1 VVYIR
6 YEEWPQDRPR
16 ERTKVSPQ
24 ARPKEVDRVQV
35 LLAEDDD
42 GVAAALVEVLYDHG
56 HITRRVR
63 YGRDVLTYHRSSDLL
78 LLDLGLPDTDGLDV
92 LRALRAV
99 SDLPVVVLTAR
110 GDERSVVRGL
120 HLGADD
126 YLVKPVRLAELLAR
140 IDAVTR
146 RNATRNAPAAPAAP
160 AVRTV
165 RAGDVEV
172 ELDARRVR
180 VAGAEVE
187 LTTKEFDILAVLA
200 GRAGTAV
207 SREQLLDEVWG
218 DAHHAVSRSLDV
230 HLTQLRAKLRR
241 PDLVTTIRGFGYRF
255 GHLDER

>member
-1 VVYIR
+1 M
-6 YEEWPQDRPR
+6 
-16 ERTKVSPQ
+16 
-24 ARPKEVDRVQV
+24 QV

-42 GVAAALVEVLYDHG
+42 GVAAALVEALYDHG
-56 HITRRVR
+56 HETRRVR
-63 YGRDVLTYHRSSDLL
+63 YGQDVLTYHRSSDLL

-120 HLGADD
+120 RLGADD

-140 IDAVTR
+140 IDTVTR
-146 RNATRNAPAAPAAP
+146 RNAARHAPAAPTAA
-160 AVRTV
+160 RTV
-165 RAGDVEV
+165 RAADVEV

-180 VAGAEVE
+180 VGGAEVE

-218 DAHHAVSRSLDV
+218 DAHHGVSRSLDV

-241 PDLVTTIRGFGYRF
+241 PDLLTTIRGFGYRF
-255 GHLDER
+255 GASTRADED

>member
-1 VVYIR
+1 M
-6 YEEWPQDRPR
+6 
-16 ERTKVSPQ
+16 
-24 ARPKEVDRVQV
+24 QV

-56 HITRRVR
+56 HVTRRVR

-78 LLDLGLPDTDGLDV
+78 LLDLGLPDADGLDV

-120 HLGADD
+120 RLGADD

-140 IDAVTR
+140 IDVVTR
-146 RNATRNAPAAPAAP
+146 RNATRNASAAPAAP
-160 AVRTV
+160 AARTV
-165 RAGDVEV
+165 GAGDVEV

-241 PDLVTTIRGFGYRF
+241 PDLLTTIRGFGYRF
-255 GHLDER
+255 GDLDED

>member
-1 VVYIR
+1 MQI
-6 YEEWPQDRPR
+6 
-16 ERTKVSPQ
+16 
-24 ARPKEVDRVQV
+24 

-56 HITRRVR
+56 HVTRRVR

-92 LRALRAV
+92 LRTLRAV
-99 SDLPVVVLTAR
+99 SDMSVVVLTAR

-120 HLGADD
+120 RLGADD

-146 RNATRNAPAAPAAP
+146 RRAAKAASV
-160 AVRTV
+160 VRTV

-172 ELDARRVR
+172 DLDARRVL
-180 VAGAEVE
+180 VGGAEIE
-187 LTTKEFDILAVLA
+187 LTAKEFAILAVLA

-218 DAHHAVSRSLDV
+218 DASHTVSRSLDV
-230 HLTQLRAKLRR
+230 HLTQVRAKLRR
-241 PDLVTTIRGFGYRF
+241 PELLTTIRGFGYRF
-255 GHLDER
+255 GDHGS

>member
-1 VVYIR
+1 MQI
-6 YEEWPQDRPR
+6 
-16 ERTKVSPQ
+16 
-24 ARPKEVDRVQV
+24 

-56 HITRRVR
+56 HVTRRVR
-63 YGRDVLTYHRSSDLL
+63 YGREVLTYHRSSDLL

-120 HLGADD
+120 RLGADD

-146 RNATRNAPAAPAAP
+146 RNAARGASS
-160 AVRTV
+160 VRTV

-172 ELDARRVR
+172 DLDARRVR
-180 VAGAEVE
+180 VDGAEAD

-218 DAHHAVSRSLDV
+218 APRHPASTSRSLDV
-230 HLTQLRAKLRR
+230 HLTQLRAKLRH
-241 PDLVTTIRGFGYRF
+241 PELITTIRGFGYRF
-255 GHLDER
+255 GDSANPGHPGD

>member
-1 VVYIR
+1 MVYIR
-6 YEEWPQDRPR
+6 YEEWPKRP
-16 ERTKVSPQ
+16 EWPE
-24 ARPKEVDRVQV
+24 RPKEVDRVQV

-56 HITRRVR
+56 HVTRRVR

-120 HLGADD
+120 RLGADD

-146 RNATRNAPAAPAAP
+146 RNATRNASAASAAALAS

-241 PDLVTTIRGFGYRF
+241 PGLLTTIRGFGYRF
-255 GHLDER
+255 GNLDED

>member
-1 VVYIR
+1 M
-6 YEEWPQDRPR
+6 
-16 ERTKVSPQ
+16 
-24 ARPKEVDRVQV
+24 QV

-42 GVAAALVEVLYDHG
+42 GVAAALVEALYDHG
-56 HITRRVR
+56 HVTRRVR
-63 YGRDVLTYHRSSDLL
+63 HGRDVLTYHRSSDLL

-99 SDLPVVVLTAR
+99 SGLPVVVLTAR

-120 HLGADD
+120 RLGADD

-146 RNATRNAPAAPAAP
+146 RNAARNAAAGP

-165 RAGDVEV
+165 RAADVEV

-180 VAGAEVE
+180 VGGAEVE

-218 DAHHAVSRSLDV
+218 DAHHGVSRSLDV

-241 PDLVTTIRGFGYRF
+241 PDLLTTIRGFGYRF
-255 GHLDER
+255 GTSATADED

>member
-1 VVYIR
+1 MQI
-6 YEEWPQDRPR
+6 
-16 ERTKVSPQ
+16 
-24 ARPKEVDRVQV
+24 

-56 HITRRVR
+56 HVTRRVR

-99 SDLPVVVLTAR
+99 SDMSVVVLTAR

-120 HLGADD
+120 RLGADD

-146 RNATRNAPAAPAAP
+146 RNAAKGGPT
-160 AVRTV
+160 VRTV

-172 ELDARRVR
+172 DLDARRVR
-180 VAGAEVE
+180 AGGAEVE

-207 SREQLLDEVWG
+207 SREQVLDEVWG
-218 DAHHAVSRSLDV
+218 DASHAVSRSLDV
-230 HLTQLRAKLRR
+230 HLTQMRAKLRR
-241 PDLVTTIRGFGYRF
+241 PELLTTIRGFGYRF
-255 GHLDER
+255 GDLRD

>member
-1 VVYIR
+1 
-6 YEEWPQDRPR
+6 
-16 ERTKVSPQ
+16 
-24 ARPKEVDRVQV
+24 VQI

-56 HITRRVR
+56 HVTRRVR

-99 SDLPVVVLTAR
+99 SDMSVVVLTAR

-120 HLGADD
+120 RLGADD

-146 RNATRNAPAAPAAP
+146 RNAAKGAVAARA
-160 AVRTV
+160 V

-172 ELDARRVR
+172 DLDARRVR
-180 VAGAEVE
+180 VGGAEVD

-241 PDLVTTIRGFGYRF
+241 PELLTTIRGFGYRF
-255 GHLDER
+255 GDLGDLRRSGD

>member
-1 VVYIR
+1 MQI
-6 YEEWPQDRPR
+6 
-16 ERTKVSPQ
+16 
-24 ARPKEVDRVQV
+24 

-56 HITRRVR
+56 HVTRRVR
-63 YGRDVLTYHRSSDLL
+63 YGREVLTYHRSSDLL

-99 SDLPVVVLTAR
+99 SDMPVVVLTAR

-120 HLGADD
+120 RLGADD

-146 RNATRNAPAAPAAP
+146 RNAAKSASS
-160 AVRTV
+160 VRTA

-172 ELDARRVR
+172 DLDARRVR
-180 VAGAEVE
+180 VAGAEID

-218 DAHHAVSRSLDV
+218 DARHTVSRSLDV

-241 PDLVTTIRGFGYRF
+241 PELLTTIRGFGYRF
-255 GHLDER
+255 GDLGNLED

>member
-1 VVYIR
+1 MQI
-6 YEEWPQDRPR
+6 
-16 ERTKVSPQ
+16 
-24 ARPKEVDRVQV
+24 

-56 HITRRVR
+56 HVTRRVR
-63 YGRDVLTYHRSSDLL
+63 YGSEVMTYHRSSDLL
-78 LLDLGLPDTDGLDV
+78 LLDLGLPDIDGLDV

-99 SDLPVVVLTAR
+99 SDLSVVVLTAR

-120 HLGADD
+120 RLGADD

-140 IDAVTR
+140 IETVTR
-146 RNATRNAPAAPAAP
+146 RTAAKGAP

-172 ELDARRVR
+172 DLDARRVR
-180 VAGAEVE
+180 VGGAEVD

-230 HLTQLRAKLRR
+230 HLTQLRGKLRR
-241 PDLVTTIRGFGYRF
+241 PELLTTIRGFGYRF
-255 GHLDER
+255 GDLGT

>member
-1 VVYIR
+1 VG
-6 YEEWPQDRPR
+6 
-16 ERTKVSPQ
+16 
-24 ARPKEVDRVQV
+24 RVRI

-56 HITRRVR
+56 HVTRRVR
-63 YGRDVLTYHRSSDLL
+63 YGREVLTYHRSSDLL

-99 SDLPVVVLTAR
+99 SDMPVVVLTAR

-120 HLGADD
+120 RLGADD

-146 RNATRNAPAAPAAP
+146 RKAAKGASAVR

-172 ELDARRVR
+172 DLDARRVR
-180 VAGAEVE
+180 VGGAEAE

-230 HLTQLRAKLRR
+230 HLTQLRAKLGR
-241 PDLVTTIRGFGYRF
+241 PDLLTTIRGFGYRF
-255 GHLDER
+255 GDGRDRRDLAGPPDPGGLGDLRDSGA

>member
-1 VVYIR
+1 MQI
-6 YEEWPQDRPR
+6 
-16 ERTKVSPQ
+16 
-24 ARPKEVDRVQV
+24 

-56 HITRRVR
+56 HTTRRVR

-99 SDLPVVVLTAR
+99 SDMSVVVLTAR

-120 HLGADD
+120 RLGADD

-146 RNATRNAPAAPAAP
+146 RGTAKGGAGT
-160 AVRTV
+160 RTV

-172 ELDARRVR
+172 DLDARRVR
-180 VAGAEVE
+180 AGGADVE
-187 LTTKEFDILAVLA
+187 LTAKEFAVLAVLA

-207 SREQLLDEVWG
+207 SREQILDEVWG
-218 DAHHAVSRSLDV
+218 DTSHAVSRSLDV

-241 PDLVTTIRGFGYRF
+241 PELLTTIRGFGYRF
-255 GHLDER
+255 GDVVDPWD